1 MSSRI
6 NLSPDNNLRAMAT
19 EQRREIAAAKDLES
33 DMDLAFRLQLQ
44 EAINASISFVPSTS
58 AGSPRSPPRDLA
70 KPDGSNDNVPD
81 LQSVELLKFEQEIKD
96 RLLSEA
102 EFKKIRDDLHRRIH
116 DQKLAEEIENM
127 PEDEWEEIGGNFERP
142 FGEGSSK
149 SVGSEIF
156 RVFFKGLVESEVTV
170 KVKDNAGRYKSG
182 VFSGIGVAICDSRD
196 ELLFEVRKPLC
207 ANGINRRIAEFMA
220 LIEGL
225 NAALTLELPRIV
237 FYCDYFPIYQ
247 FVTGR
252 WNPKQRK
259 IEALVDQV
267 TQLREKFTYCI
278 PSLVARNDVK
288 FAFKLAREAIVSQ
301 VNRSTDTS
309 AEGSLYET
317 CVICFEEMS
326 IDEIFSVDGCMHRFC
341 YSCMKQ
347 HVEVKMLHGMVP
359 KCPHEGCDCEL
370 KVDSCSKF
378 LTPKLVEIMKQRK
391 KEASIPVTEKVYCP
405 YPKCSALM
413 SKGEVSEYSRSSAI
427 DVGRSGSR
435 KCIKCNGLFCI
446 DCKVP
451 WHDNMTCFAYKKKY
465 PNPPGEDLK
474 LKTLAQRNM
483 WRQCVKCNHMIEL
496 AAGCYHMTCRCGYE
510 FCYTCGAE
518 WKEKKATCSCPLWDD
533 GHIIYDSDEEFDEE
547 FDEDSED
554 EDYYESDSDD
564 YY

>member
-1 MSSRI
+1 M
-6 NLSPDNNLRAMAT
+6 
-19 EQRREIAAAKDLES
+19 Q
-33 DMDLAFRLQLQ
+33 
-44 EAINASISFVPSTS
+44 
-58 AGSPRSPPRDLA
+58 
-70 KPDGSNDNVPD
+70 
-81 LQSVELLKFEQEIKD
+81 
-96 RLLSEA
+96 
-102 EFKKIRDDLHRRIH
+102 
-116 DQKLAEEIENM
+116 
-127 PEDEWEEIGGNFERP
+127 
-142 FGEGSSK
+142 
-149 SVGSEIF
+149 
-156 RVFFKGLVESEVTV
+156 
-170 KVKDNAGRYKSG
+170 
-182 VFSGIGVAICDSRD
+182 
-196 ELLFEVRKPLC
+196 
-207 ANGINRRIAEFMA
+207 
-220 LIEGL
+220 
-225 NAALTLELPRIV
+225 
-237 FYCDYFPIYQ
+237 
-247 FVTGR
+247 VTGR

-359 KCPHEGCDCEL
+359 KCPHESCDCEL

-451 WHDNMTCFAYKKKY
+451 WHDNMTCFAYKKRY

-496 AAGCYHMTCRCGYE
+496 AAGCYHMTCRY
-510 FCYTCGAE
+510 
-518 WKEKKATCSCPLWDD
+518 
-533 GHIIYDSDEEFDEE
+533 
-547 FDEDSED
+547 
-554 EDYYESDSDD
+554 
-564 YY
+564 